1 MKATEEN
8 KQSFES
14 GREVN
19 LNPLY
24 VRSVVYSFG
33 SGMVSPVIA
42 IYNLIIGLVTFAGSL
57 IAGYLADFAI
67 DIYGFGSWPANCL
80 RCLNRRQSIRHIN
93 ASDARRNT
101 KTLKQ
106 TDYASSE
113 MLITARLNDTL
124 FPSDPQENF
133 LLRSDFPNER
143 ELATNLSNG
152 FFGLEP

>member
-1 MKATEEN
+1 VKATEEN

-67 DIYGFGSWPANCL
+67 GIYGLVLGLQIACAVSTVGRVL
-80 RCLNRRQSIRHIN
+80 GTSMHL
-93 ASDARRNT
+93 
-101 KTLKQ
+101 TLKE
-106 TDYASSE
+106 TPK
-113 MLITARLNDTL
+113 R
-124 FPSDPQENF
+124 
-133 LLRSDFPNER
+133 
-143 ELATNLSNG
+143 
-152 FFGLEP
+152 